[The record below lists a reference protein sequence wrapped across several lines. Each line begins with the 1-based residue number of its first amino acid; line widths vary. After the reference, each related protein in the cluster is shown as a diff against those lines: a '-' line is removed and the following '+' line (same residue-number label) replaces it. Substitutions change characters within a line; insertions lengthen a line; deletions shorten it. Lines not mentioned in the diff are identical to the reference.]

1 MIKSS
6 EKWEEMQEAKKKSE
20 ELNAM
25 IRGTWF
31 EEQEISRRSEQNKRK
46 RQIDNF
52 YSIVVW
58 LIIVMIAT
66 LLAYNILI
74 N

>member
-66 LLAYNILI
+66 LLAYNIFI